1 MIDRRI
7 GFIGAGQ
14 MARALA
20 RGFVQAG
27 LVAPTSLVAYDP
39 HADTVRQLA
48 SDISGLAVA
57 ADNAAVALQAD
68 ILIIAVKP
76 QHVPAALAE
85 LEAAITP
92 QHLVMSVA
100 AGVTLRA
107 LSAGLGTERIVRV
120 MPNTPALVGRGA
132 AAFSLGA
139 AVTPQDAKLVA
150 ELMSAVGMAI
160 PLDERL
166 LDAVTGLSGSGPA
179 FVYLMIEA
187 LSDAGVRV
195 GLPRA
200 SALALAA
207 QTVRG
212 AAEMVICTGEHPA
225 VLKDKVASPAG
236 TTIAGLS
243 VLEQQGVRGA
253 LISAV
258 VAATERSR
266 ELGQ

>member
-1 MIDRRI
+1 MIERRI
-7 GFIGAGQ
+7 GFVGAGQ

-27 LVAPTSLVAYDP
+27 LVASTNLVAFDP
-39 HADTVRQLA
+39 HADTLRQLVTDVA
-48 SDISGLAVA
+48 GLAPA
-57 ADNAAVALQAD
+57 ADNAAVAFQSD
-68 ILIIAVKP
+68 ILFIAVKP

-92 QHLVMSVA
+92 QHLIISVA
-100 AGVTLRA
+100 AGVTIRA
-107 LSAGLGTERIVRV
+107 LSAGLGSERVIRV

-132 AAFSLGA
+132 AAFSLGPA
-139 AVTPQDAKLVA
+139 ATPQDAKIVA
-150 ELMSAVGMAI
+150 ELMSAVGLAI
-160 PLDERL
+160 PVDERL

-225 VLKDKVASPAG
+225 VLRDKVASPGG

-243 VLEQQGVRGA
+243 VLEQQAVRGA

-258 VAATERSR
+258 VAATDRSR